1 MTSFF
6 AAIWMTIRSIPP
18 YTRNTLLHVL
28 LSLIL
33 LFLTAHTINV
43 CNQVPYTKANLTLV
57 TSTGQNDIDLD
68 ITVDIGANTIPG
80 NVPDSMFI
88 DKLGANGRTG
98 FRITVLVPSNGEH
111 NTVNWRNAGY
121 GDGLLQYVDVTL
133 DGDDN
138 ITAIGLTASYEN
150 IENAKRQYEQIVS
163 TFEQKYGKG
172 NVHPEGQLTF
182 WTDDVNSVGVYYQE
196 SASIDGSDR
205 SFCSL
210 YYTNI
215 ALSDKLDA
223 QNMSDI

>member
-1 MTSFF
+1 MSKLTTFLVAF
-6 AAIWMTIRSIPP
+6 
-18 YTRNTLLHVL
+18 
-28 LSLIL
+28 IL
-33 LFLTAHTINV
+33 LFVTV
-43 CNQVPYTKANLTLV
+43 GCNQNQKAPTRIVSQQVVKTDILGLTLCDKTNEKKV
-57 TSTGQNDIDLD
+57 EKALQNAIGEYIITDSQKDQTGKLIW
-68 ITVDIGANTIPG
+68 AIP
-80 NVPDSMFI
+80 SSLSF
-88 DKLGANGRTG
+88 
-98 FRITVLVPSNGEH
+98 SY
-111 NTVNWRNAGY
+111 AGCAWT
-121 GDGLLQYVDVTL
+121 YVDVTL
-133 DGDDN
+133 DGDDS

-163 TFEQKYGKG
+163 TFEQKYGRG

>member
-1 MTSFF
+1 MSKLTTFLVAF
-6 AAIWMTIRSIPP
+6 
-18 YTRNTLLHVL
+18 
-28 LSLIL
+28 IL
-33 LFLTAHTINV
+33 LFVTV
-43 CNQVPYTKANLTLV
+43 GCNQNQKAPTRIVSQQAVKTDILGLTLCDKTNEKKV
-57 TSTGQNDIDLD
+57 EKALQNAIDEYI
-68 ITVDIGANTIPG
+68 ITDSQKAQTCKLIRAIP
-80 NVPDSMFI
+80 SSLSF
-88 DKLGANGRTG
+88 
-98 FRITVLVPSNGEH
+98 FY
-111 NTVNWRNAGY
+111 AGCAWT
-121 GDGLLQYVDVTL
+121 YVDVTL

-223 QNMSDI
+223 QYMSDI